1 VPYNLWLHNS
11 PWWQEYDTAFFHWHI
26 DLVPRL
32 SELAGFELGSGLFI
46 NHTLPEEAAKTLASI
61 NIE

>member
-1 VPYNLWLHNS
+1 LWLHNS
-11 PWWQEYDTAFFHWHI
+11 PWWQEYDTSFFHWHI

-32 SELAGFELGSGLFI
+32 NELAGFELGSGILI